1 MQVKEDSKLVNHQ
14 GQHQRPTF
22 ITVLPTF
29 GMIPVEHHI
38 ATLRMANPTNARSS
52 IFSVKGEEIGKARN
66 AAVEAILGMEILPEF
81 IFFFGD
87 DMIPEWD
94 ALVKLY
100 AEAVKG
106 QWDVLSAL
114 YFMKQDGVPNPILWR
129 DSKSGALQEGID
141 YQLGETVISDIAG
154 LDFTL
159 IRPEIFFSISKPWFK
174 TGPTESPDGEGFWTH
189 TEDSW
194 FARKAR
200 LEAEAKIGVCT
211 DVRVAHLDVVTGELY

>member
-1 MQVKEDSKLVNHQ
+1 MQVKENSELINRQ

-52 IFSVKGEEIGKARN
+52 IFTVKGEEIAGARN
-66 AAVEAILGMEILPEF
+66 MAVEAILNMEVLPEY

-100 AEAVKG
+100 DEAVKG
-106 QWDVLSAL
+106 KWDVLAAL
-114 YFMKQDGVPNPILWR
+114 YFMKADGVPRPIMWR
-129 DSKSGALQEGID
+129 ESGSGCLQEGID
-141 YQLGETVISDIAG
+141 YQLGEVVLSDVAG
-154 LDFTL
+154 MDFTL
-159 IRPEIFFSISKPWFK
+159 IRPEIFYKISKPWFK
-174 TGPTESPDGEGFWTH
+174 TGPTPDADGLSFWTH
-189 TEDSW
+189 TEDS
-194 FARKAR
+194 FFCRKAIQ
-200 LEAEAKIGVCT
+200 EANARIGVHT
-211 DVRVAHLDVVTGELY
+211 GVRVAHLCTQTGELY